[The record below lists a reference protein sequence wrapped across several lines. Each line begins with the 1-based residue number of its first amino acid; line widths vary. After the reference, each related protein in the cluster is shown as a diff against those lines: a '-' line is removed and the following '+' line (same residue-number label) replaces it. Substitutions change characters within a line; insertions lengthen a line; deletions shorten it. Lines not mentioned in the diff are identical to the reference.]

1 MNQLIEFSVKNFR
14 SIKERATLSLVAS
27 KKLVSQEPSVDEG
40 AVFDVDDEYALLKS
54 VAIYGAN
61 ASGKSNVIA
70 AVNVLK
76 GMVLDS
82 SRETA
87 ATQPIA
93 VEPFRLD
100 GQTALEPSSF
110 EIVFLMGDSTY
121 RYGFDATAERY
132 TGEWLFVSTG
142 GREKTLFTRTVDG
155 ITVSRSRLFRE
166 GKGLEERTRPN
177 ALFLSVVAQFNGTL
191 AGAIQRWFSDSLKTI
206 SGLDDLG
213 YLGYTIS
220 RCEDEEWRSSIV
232 DFVRALDVGIEDISI
247 SRIPLRDSLPHDLPS
262 EIRQA
267 ILAKDDGDVARV
279 STSHKVFASDGRVV
293 GVSAF
298 DFEKQE
304 SEGTQKVFA
313 LAGPLIDTLKN
324 GRVLFVDE
332 IDARLHPLLTI
343 ALIRL
348 FNSSSTNSKNAQL
361 IFTTHDTNVLNSDV
375 LRRDQVWFTEKD
387 RYGASALYS
396 LLEYKPRNDSSLAK
410 NYLHGRYGAIPVL
423 GGLASFFDQKAAD
436 AE

>member
-27 KKLVSQEPSVDEG
+27 KKLVSQESSVDEG
-40 AVFDVDDEYALLKS
+40 AVFDVDEEYALLKS

-61 ASGKSNVIA
+61 ASGKSNVMA

-76 GMVLDS
+76 GMVLNS

-87 ATQPIA
+87 ATQPIS

-100 GQTALEPSSF
+100 QQTADEASSF

-121 RYGFDATAERY
+121 RYGFDATAERV
-132 TGEWLFVSTG
+132 TGEWLFVSSG

-155 ITVSRSRLFRE
+155 ITVGRSRLFRE
-166 GKGLEERTRPN
+166 GKGLEERTRAN
-177 ALFLSVVAQFNGTL
+177 ALFLSVVAQFNGAL
-191 AGAIQRWFSDSLKTI
+191 AVAIQKWFSESLKTI
-206 SGLDDLG
+206 SGLDDAG

-220 RCEDEEWRSSIV
+220 RCDDEEGRSSIAN
-232 DFVRALDVGIEDISI
+232 FVRALDVGIDDISI
-247 SRIPLRDSLPHDLPS
+247 SKVPLRDSLPHELPS
-262 EIRQA
+262 EIRQL
-267 ILAKDDGDVARV
+267 ILAKNDGDVARV
-279 STSHKVFASDGRVV
+279 STSHKVFGSEGRVI
-293 GVSAF
+293 GVAVF

-304 SEGTQKVFA
+304 SEGTQKIFA

-343 ALIRL
+343 AIIRL
-348 FNSSSTNSKNAQL
+348 FNSAATNSKNAQL
-361 IFTTHDTNVLNSDV
+361 IFTTHDTNVLSADV

-387 RYGASALYS
+387 RYGASLLYS

-410 NYLHGRYGAIPVL
+410 NYLQGRYGAIPVL
-423 GGLASFFDQKAAD
+423 GGLASFFDLKAAD
-436 AE
+436 AQ